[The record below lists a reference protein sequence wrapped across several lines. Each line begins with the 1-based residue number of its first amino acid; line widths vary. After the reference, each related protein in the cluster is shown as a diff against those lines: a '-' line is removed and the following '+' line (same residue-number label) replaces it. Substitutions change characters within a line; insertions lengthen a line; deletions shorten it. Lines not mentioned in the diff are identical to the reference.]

1 MQESEQR
8 LLMLI
13 DDEPAQC
20 RLISALASREG
31 WRTIIARDSESAI
44 ATLGTRQG
52 MQLGAIILDQWVPG
66 DDACTL
72 IAELK
77 ARRPAL
83 PILMLTTSSSP
94 LLAVEAMRAGATDYL
109 IKPVAPERLLQALRS
124 ATSRETSASE
134 LQPLTEKIGATLDFD
149 SMIGA
154 SPAFRAALAVAA
166 KAARTH
172 GTVLIEGESG
182 TGKEMLVRAMHAAS
196 PRAKA
201 PLRIVNAGGTSASQL
216 ESALFGHEKGAF
228 PGAFERNIGM
238 FQHADGGTLVIDE
251 VDRLPASVQERL
263 VRFLT
268 RGDIQ
273 PVGARHSF
281 RVDVRLIVCANAG
294 LRDLVHIGDFDAD
307 LHALLTQ
314 TQVQLPSLRERPAD
328 IPALA
333 RHFLARIGEQPG
345 LRPLGITD
353 GALALLAA
361 YDWPGNVRQL
371 QATLFRGRRV
381 LRRRGADRAG
391 FPEPFEHDR
400 RRKPP
405 RAQRYGRSRHHS
417 VRGRRKP
424 APAGRHRSGR
434 HPPGH
439 RPLSRPHDRGRQKA
453 RHRALDALPQAVR
466 ARDRQRGLT
475 SGQLAEIRQRR
486 VAQPAPDMQGLNR
499 LGHIVNAD
507 HLASGVHR
515 LQRQHNRT
523 SHALVRRRLVG

>member
-1 MQESEQR
+1 MQEPEQR

-109 IKPVAPERLLQALRS
+109 IKPVAPERLLQALRTATAPES
-124 ATSRETSASE
+124 AVDE

-154 SPAFRAALAVAA
+154 APAFRAALAVAA

-172 GTVLIEGESG
+172 ATVLIEGETG

-196 PRAKA
+196 PRSKT
-201 PLRIVNAGGTSASQL
+201 PLRTVNIGSISANQI
-216 ESALFGHEKGAF
+216 ESVLFGHEKGAF
-228 PGAFERNIGM
+228 PGAFERHIGM
-238 FQHADGGTLVIDE
+238 LQHADGGTLVIDE
-251 VDRLPASVQERL
+251 IDRLPEAMQERL
-263 VRFLT
+263 VRFLE
-268 RGDIQ
+268 RGDVQ
-273 PVGARHSF
+273 PIGARHSF
-281 RVDVRLIVCANAG
+281 RVDVRLIACANAAF
-294 LRDLVHIGDFDAD
+294 RDLVETGDFRAD
-307 LHALLTQ
+307 LHALLAQ
-314 TQVQLPSLRERPAD
+314 TQVLLPALRQRPAD

-333 RHFLARIGEQPG
+333 RHFLTRIGEQPG
-345 LRPLGITD
+345 LRALGITD
-353 GALALLAA
+353 GALALLGA

-371 QATLFRGRRV
+371 QTTLFRAAVFCEGEALTAQDFPSLSNLIGEGNRRV
-381 LRRRGADRAG
+381 PSATDGAGITLFAPDGNLRPLEDIEADVIRLAIGHYRGRMTEVARRLGI
-391 FPEPFEHDR
+391 
-400 RRKPP
+400 
-405 RAQRYGRSRHHS
+405 GRSTLY
-417 VRGRRKP
+417 RK
-424 APAGRHRSGR
+424 
-434 HPPGH
+434 
-439 RPLSRPHDRGRQKA
+439 LS
-453 RHRALDALPQAVR
+453 
-466 ARDRQRGLT
+466 
-475 SGQLAEIRQRR
+475 E
-486 VAQPAPDMQGLNR
+486 
-499 LGHIVNAD
+499 LGIDNA
-507 HLASGVHR
+507 A
-515 LQRQHNRT
+515 
-523 SHALVRRRLVG
+523 

>member
-1 MQESEQR
+1 MQEPEQR
-8 LLMLI
+8 LLLLI

-66 DDACTL
+66 DDACAL

-83 PILMLTTSSSP
+83 PILMLTTSASP

-124 ATSRETSASE
+124 ATTRESDACE
-134 LQPLTEKIGATLDFD
+134 LQPLTEKIGASLDFD

-154 SPAFRAALAVAA
+154 TPAFRAALAVSA

-196 PRAKA
+196 PRAKT
-201 PLRIVNAGGTSASQL
+201 PLRTISIGSIPANQI
-216 ESALFGHEKGAF
+216 ESVLFGHEKGAF
-228 PGAFERNIGM
+228 PGAFERHIGVL
-238 FQHADGGTLVIDE
+238 QHADGGTLVIDE
-251 VDRLPASVQERL
+251 IDRLPEPMQERL
-263 VRFLT
+263 LHFLE
-268 RGDIQ
+268 RGDVQ
-273 PVGARHSF
+273 PIGARHSF
-281 RVDVRLIVCANAG
+281 RVDVRLIACGNYG
-294 LRDLVHIGDFDAD
+294 LRDLVETGDFRED
-307 LHALLTQ
+307 LHALLAQ
-314 TQVQLPSLRERPAD
+314 TQVILPALRQRSGD

-333 RHFLARIGEQPG
+333 RHFLTRIGDQPG

-371 QATLFRGRRV
+371 QATLFRAAVFCEGEALTAQDFPNLSSLIGESSRRTPSVTDGAGVTLFAPDGNLRPLEDIEADVIRLAIGHYRGRMTEV
-381 LRRRGADRAG
+381 ARRLGI
-391 FPEPFEHDR
+391 
-400 RRKPP
+400 
-405 RAQRYGRSRHHS
+405 GRSTLY
-417 VRGRRKP
+417 RK
-424 APAGRHRSGR
+424 
-434 HPPGH
+434 
-439 RPLSRPHDRGRQKA
+439 LS
-453 RHRALDALPQAVR
+453 
-466 ARDRQRGLT
+466 
-475 SGQLAEIRQRR
+475 E
-486 VAQPAPDMQGLNR
+486 
-499 LGHIVNAD
+499 LGIDNA
-507 HLASGVHR
+507 A
-515 LQRQHNRT
+515 
-523 SHALVRRRLVG
+523 